1 MQNVEIDLDKLADTS
16 ILNKAKKRIYGN
28 DPLDSIGAA
37 KL

>member
-16 ILNKAKKRIYGN
+16 ILNKTRKRIYGT
-28 DPLDSIGAA
+28 DPLNSIEA